1 MSFNTVVAIASDLR
15 RCLMGLSPIS
25 QVSQAVIS
33 ICTKYIGPLV
43 KSLAAT
49 GKNHARGEDWGVTQN
64 VPNTGTLEFALVWR
78 HMDLNG
84 SHLYGA

>member
-1 MSFNTVVAIASDLR
+1 MGLNTVVAIASDLR

-49 GKNHARGEDWGVTQN
+49 GKNLWSGVLPKMFPIQAPWN
-64 VPNTGTLEFALVWR
+64 LLW
-78 HMDLNG
+78 
-84 SHLYGA
+84 YGDTWS